1 MASRGGPE
9 GSSLE
14 EGSEC
19 EAALG
24 TMLHLQPALPL
35 SLLSLPGMPAVWE
48 NTKCI
53 LTDFKADLQKICF
66 FQVPCSVIANY
77 FYVSSG
83 DKFTKVCLPAENYL
97 SSVLMFNG
105 TLLRKCW

>member
-1 MASRGGPE
+1 MASRGEHE

-35 SLLSLPGMPAVWE
+35 SLLSLPGTPAVWE

-66 FQVPCSVIANY
+66 FQVPCSGIADY

-83 DKFTKVCLPAENYL
+83 DK
-97 SSVLMFNG
+97 
-105 TLLRKCW
+105 

>member
-66 FQVPCSVIANY
+66 FQVPCSVITNY

-83 DKFTKVCLPAENYL
+83 DK
-97 SSVLMFNG
+97 
-105 TLLRKCW
+105 